1 MIVRSIKLTVVLLAS
16 VMGLTACAG
25 IQQHP
30 SAWPDGLSARQHFNR
45 LYLADDFNRALQTEE
60 QYMTW
65 VIRFYKGWAI
75 YPLGW
80 KDIEV
85 DVIEGIEDKRHS
97 IVKAKLRSLGQ
108 LISGDWAKHN
118 NVRHITTAMLA
129 LWGEVI
135 QAAVEFD
142 KGEATVDQVTAD
154 VLDLLSGNLSPK
166 AIELGRYQTKLGLS
180 LREPL
185 IYFE

>member
-1 MIVRSIKLTVVLLAS
+1 MTSISPSHKPSKLTHEIPRSKIKLTGNCDVINVILVRRLNVLQIPLRGS
-16 VMGLTACAG
+16 NDAG
-25 IQQHP
+25 R
-30 SAWPDGLSARQHFNR
+30 GFN
-45 LYLADDFNRALQTEE
+45 
-60 QYMTW
+60 
-65 VIRFYKGWAI
+65 IRFYKGWAI